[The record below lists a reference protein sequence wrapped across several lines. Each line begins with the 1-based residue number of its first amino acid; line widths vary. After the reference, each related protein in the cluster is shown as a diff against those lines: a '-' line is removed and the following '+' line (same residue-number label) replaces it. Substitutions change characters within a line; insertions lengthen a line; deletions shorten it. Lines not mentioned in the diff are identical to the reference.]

1 MVIKNNQELI
11 QAVKKAIDES
21 GYKKSYISEQLGISR
36 QAFSHFLQKSNF
48 SIDDAN
54 KILKIIGYKATANID
69 KNILQKVDKNSWQ
82 KINPMIQCNQVKQ
95 NEINSGRTLK
105 TFNLIIGNKEKP
117 FTDYQSRKRLFNHT
131 YLKWYIYSNI
141 VLFIFQV

>member
-69 KNILQKVDKNSWQ
+69 KNILQKVDKNS
-82 KINPMIQCNQVKQ
+82 
-95 NEINSGRTLK
+95 
-105 TFNLIIGNKEKP
+105 
-117 FTDYQSRKRLFNHT
+117 
-131 YLKWYIYSNI
+131 
-141 VLFIFQV
+141 